1 MKISEIKELSTP
13 DLLERI
19 DTEKTML
26 VRLKLNHAISPLDN
40 PQKIKEARITIA
52 RLMTELRS
60 RELSIRNQIAN
71 ISNGKEFQKR
81 TYRCCCQ
88 Q

>member
-40 PQKIKEARITIA
+40 PQKIKQSRITIA
-52 RLMTELRS
+52 RLMTELRI
-60 RELSIRNQIAN
+60 RELSNK
-71 ISNGKEFQKR
+71 SKS
-81 TYRCCCQ
+81 
-88 Q
+88 